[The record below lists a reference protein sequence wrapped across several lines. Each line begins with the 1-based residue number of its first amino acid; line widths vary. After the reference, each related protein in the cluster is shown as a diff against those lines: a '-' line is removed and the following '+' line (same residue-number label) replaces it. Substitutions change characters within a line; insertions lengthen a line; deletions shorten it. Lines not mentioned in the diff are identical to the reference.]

1 MKFLAREVYMKI
13 HMNLTKVTI
22 DGANCQNDLFLDLRG
37 INTDISDLTI
47 KNIGDTSS
55 NPS

>member
-1 MKFLAREVYMKI
+1 MKI